1 MEGLVQLNQAILQMN
16 TEPAVEPESPQT
28 PVHSFSVLQEL
39 RKDFKNPRL
48 FSALLELAAS
58 SDVIPEAE
66 SCYAETL
73 QACVHPFAT
82 KSFLLAL
89 KNTAVGQQLLKNRK
103 TDDFEKKYL
112 KDKVAITPENIVN
125 GFSFYKISEDA
136 AVVARIQEIYKNP
149 LDWENRYLTLNYF
162 LALKSQ
168 MQEKMQE
175 ASKKAWSIAEQHEK
189 AGGEHHANKLRN
201 SMKKAL
207 QSSRARVT
215 TTNFI
220 LFLQAALPL
229 AYGNINEQFTYQ
241 GLFIYRDFIRSLR
254 AQIEMI
260 VQHAEKLLHQETE
273 AMHDFIE
280 EKRENLIKAAKKRE
294 NLQRLNRHQLE
305 KIDQA
310 VQKEH
315 HHQMTH
321 VQEQTRRLY
330 QVKIQ
335 AHYLKNLESSIA
347 PLKKP
352 KIVFE
357 DHLGL
362 PQQIFKEIEK
372 LPHHDIDAKA
382 EIYLE
387 EVCMGMGRCA
397 SMVLLHEYFKK
408 TLEEMGRHFGDIWP
422 IHYAHAM
429 LEAQIVVNRSAW
441 YAAHK
446 LYTTAEHNHDSLRA
460 EKNKVVTGCNRILR
474 AFNAIETQARNTPQF
489 ERLQVELLMDK
500 ALLLKKLLTEVYSVL
515 DVSANIKIKHV
526 AKGVAALKSA
536 ESQIA
541 TIKEKDPEYEA
552 KLDESARRALV
563 TALYDI
569 SSLLILEE
577 DDEDDEATEDLI

>member
-1 MEGLVQLNQAILQMN
+1 MNQAILQMN
-16 TEPAVEPESPQT
+16 TKPAVEPESPQK
-28 PVHSFSVLQEL
+28 PADSFSVLQEL

-48 FSALLELAAS
+48 FPALLELAAS
-58 SDVIPEAE
+58 GHVIPEAE

-73 QACVHPFAT
+73 RACVRPFA
-82 KSFLLAL
+82 KQSFLLAL
-89 KNTAVGQQLLKNRK
+89 KNTAVGQQLLKSRK

-112 KDKVAITPENIVN
+112 KEKFATTPESIVN

-136 AVVARIQEIYKNP
+136 AVVARIQEIYRNP

-162 LALKSQ
+162 LSLKSQ
-168 MQEKMQE
+168 MQEKMQN
-175 ASKKAWSIAEQHEK
+175 ASKKAWSVAEQHEK
-189 AGGEHHANKLRN
+189 AGGEHHAIKLRN

-207 QSSRARVT
+207 RSSRARVT

-220 LFLQAALPL
+220 LFLHAALPL

-260 VQHAEKLLHQETE
+260 VQHTEKLLHQETE
-273 AMHDFIE
+273 AMHKFIE
-280 EKRENLIKAAKKRE
+280 KKRENLIKAAKKGE
-294 NLQRLNRHQLE
+294 KLQGLNRHQLE
-305 KIDQA
+305 KIDKM
-310 VQKEH
+310 VQKEQYH
-315 HHQMTH
+315 HMTH
-321 VQEQTRRLY
+321 VREQTERLY
-330 QVKIQ
+330 QVKAQ

-362 PQQIFKEIEK
+362 PQQTFKEIEK

-387 EVCMGMGRCA
+387 EVCLGIGRCA
-397 SMVLLHEYFKK
+397 SMVLLHEYFKS
-408 TLEEMGRHFGDIWP
+408 TLEKMVQHFGDIWP

-429 LEAQIVVNRSAW
+429 LEAQTVVNQSAW

-446 LYTTAEHNHDSLRA
+446 LYTASKHSDALQA
-460 EKNKVVTGCNRILR
+460 EKNKVVAGCNGILR
-474 AFNAIETQARNTPQF
+474 AFNVIENQAKNTPQF
-489 ERLQVELLMDK
+489 ERLQVEFLMDK
-500 ALLLKKLLTEVYSVL
+500 ALLLQKLLTEVYSVL
-515 DVSANIKIKHV
+515 EVSANIKIKHV

-536 ESQIA
+536 ESLIA

-552 KLDESARRALV
+552 RLDENARQALV
-563 TALYDI
+563 TALYAI

-577 DDEDDEATEDLI
+577 DDEDDESMEASI